1 MISDCGEVECLITA
15 IRNHESEII
24 NATMKRPWQVW
35 LAFLLCGAVLVAAM
49 GWLTAH
55 AVRVDRER
63 SFARAEAELEQRVSL
78 ALWRMDTKLAPLIA
92 EEVAR
97 PHTFYEPF
105 INLAGRAF
113 GAEPV
118 PSPLLNSTPPNVLLN
133 FTCSSDGRW
142 ESPQAPPPEQTE
154 LAVSNGLSTTAI
166 ESNRDRL
173 KQLSRKID
181 VDALIERLP
190 AQPLMQ
196 IAATNRW
203 DLEPNADGAQ
213 STDDLF
219 GGSESGEAQQRHV
232 QQQAP
237 EPKSIVQQQEL
248 GANANP
254 FDLPYEQ
261 TEIPAPSP
269 QQSAYGKVAKG
280 IADLGER
287 SGRLQAVT
295 QQELT
300 KSRLANSYLAQNMAA
315 SSEPVVENVSKP
327 LWVGEQLLLARRVER
342 DGQTYVQGSWLDW
355 PRLKAELLSE
365 TADLL
370 PRADLVPVKSEADGE
385 PTRML
390 AALPVQLVVGKTA
403 YALPAAS
410 AVDGPLQ
417 WALGFGWIALLLAL
431 AAVALL
437 LWGVLALSERRAA
450 FVSSVTHELRT
461 PLTTFRMY
469 AEMLARDMV
478 PSAERRR
485 EYLDTLKTEAERLT
499 HLVENVLSYARLER
513 GRRPQRS
520 ERTTPAALVERFEP
534 RLAERAARAEMEL
547 VSTID
552 ESAKD
557 ATLTTDVGVV
567 EQILFN
573 LVDNAAKYAARAS
586 DRRIL
591 LHATRDGDF
600 LAFRV
605 TDHGPGFASLR
616 AAERSAPFSKSAQ
629 EAAETAPGVG
639 LGLALCR
646 RLARELGGRLE
657 ISPQNGP
664 LSGASVTLRL
674 PIGR

>member
-1 MISDCGEVECLITA
+1 
-15 IRNHESEII
+15 
-24 NATMKRPWQVW
+24 MKRPWQVW
-35 LAFLLCGAVLVAAM
+35 LAFFLCGAVLVAAM

-63 SFARAEAELEQRVSL
+63 SAARAEAELEQRVSL

-97 PHTFYEPF
+97 PHSFYEPF
-105 INLAGRAF
+105 INLAGGGF
-113 GAEPV
+113 GGEQV
-118 PSPLLNSTPPNVLLN
+118 PSPLLTSAPPNVLLN
-133 FTCSSDGRW
+133 FMCCPDGRW
-142 ESPQAPPPEQTE
+142 ESPQAPPPEQTQ
-154 LAVSNGLSTTAI
+154 LALSNGLSPTAI

-173 KQLSRKID
+173 EQLSRNINIGK
-181 VDALIERLP
+181 LIEQLP
-190 AQPLMQ
+190 SQPLPQ
-196 IAATNRW
+196 WDAANQW
-203 DLEPNADGAQ
+203 AVEPNAPAPE
-213 STDDLF
+213 DDLF
-219 GGSESGEAQQRHV
+219 GNSEPDGV
-232 QQQAP
+232 QQQ
-237 EPKSIVQQQEL
+237 QQQVGQSGGQQAAAESPFVEGY
-248 GANANP
+248 GANADP
-254 FDLPYEQ
+254 FDGAEQ
-261 TEIPAPSP
+261 DQAQVAPATQG
-269 QQSAYGKVAKG
+269 QQGAAYGKSAKG
-280 IADLGER
+280 IADLGQR
-287 SGRLQAVT
+287 SGRLQAVA
-295 QQELT
+295 QQEFT
-300 KSRLANSYLAQNMAA
+300 KSRAANSYLSQNLAA
-315 SSEPVVENVSKP
+315 GAEPVVENVSKP

-342 DGQTYVQGSWLDW
+342 DGQTFVQGSWLDW
-355 PRLKAELLSE
+355 PRLKAELLTE

-370 PRADLVPVKSEADGE
+370 PRADLVPVKSEADAE

-403 YALPAAS
+403 SALPAAS

-431 AAVALL
+431 AAVAVL

-478 PSAERRR
+478 PSPERRR
-485 EYLDTLKTEAERLT
+485 EYLETLKTEAERLT

-513 GRRPQRS
+513 GRRPQRT
-520 ERTTPAALVERFEP
+520 ERTTPAALIERFGP
-534 RLAERAARAEMEL
+534 RLSERAARAEMEL
-547 VSTID
+547 ECIVD
-552 ESAKD
+552 QSAKG
-557 ATLTTDVGVV
+557 AALVTDVGVV

-573 LVDNAAKYAARAS
+573 LVDNAAKYAARAE

-591 LHATRDGDF
+591 LHATRDGDC

-605 TDHGPGFASLR
+605 TDHGPGFASVR

-646 RLARELGGRLE
+646 RLAKELGGRLE
-657 ISPQNGP
+657 ILPPNGQP
-664 LSGASVTLRL
+664 SGASVTLRL
-674 PIGR
+674 PVG